1 MEDIDDD
8 LGNLSSIPGF
18 YIIRK
23 PDTIA
28 PENIDDYPDDK
39 DD

>member
-8 LGNLSSIPGF
+8 LGNLSSIPGI

-23 PDTIA
+23 PSTIA
-28 PENIDDYPDDK
+28 PENIDDYPDDPK
-39 DD
+39 